1 MICITNTEANPDRW
15 GPNKVRQQETVTQVI
30 TSTVSTTITTT
41 ASVTINTICALLV
54 NVTGDCRRRRGFE
67 FIEDPVVMLLDE
79 GLEEVEE
86 FFNPSAP
93 QRMEATPRMMLPK
106 LSNSEPR
113 NFASP
118 DNVQSSKSESLN
130 QNDQQSYGLL
140 PRIYMS
146 QIADVVAAISSAIS
160 NGLASLVPSIVTSIT
175 TTSTTFTD
183 TVTDSITNTAT
194 FILSGCKPPGFTF
207 DTC

>member
-1 MICITNTEANPDRW
+1 
-15 GPNKVRQQETVTQVI
+15 
-30 TSTVSTTITTT
+30 
-41 ASVTINTICALLV
+41 
-54 NVTGDCRRRRGFE
+54 
-67 FIEDPVVMLLDE
+67 
-79 GLEEVEE
+79 
-86 FFNPSAP
+86 
-93 QRMEATPRMMLPK
+93 MEATPRMMLPK

-160 NGLASLVPSIVTSIT
+160 SGLASLVPSIVTSIT

-207 DTC
+207 DTCWNKRWLHKMSTWTVFYLTWITYLSLNPAQTKQDYIYSDMYDI